1 MGQGA
6 CQAIEDAYVLS
17 ECLNKYEIAKAFSEY
32 QKLRLPKAH
41 QIVKASWIIGKMA
54 HLKNPILIGLRN
66 QMLRLTP
73 SSVNRKQNEQIFQL
87 AKI

>member
-17 ECLNKYEIAKAFSEY
+17 ECLSKYKTTKAFSEY
-32 QKLRLPKAH
+32 QNLRLPKAH
-41 QIVKASWIIGKMA
+41 QVVKASWIIGKMA
-54 HLKNPILIGLRN
+54 HLSSPILIGLRN

-73 SSVNRKQNEQIFQL
+73 SSVNRKQNEQIFKL